1 MDGSSTNND
10 WTVRQPGRGIF
21 GLAVTIGLAF
31 TICAAVDLQTF
42 NGIFTFITMSMVPTM
57 AVIGMAWGGQYPPTP
72 GWHQVWRGLA
82 LTLFTLMLG
91 TIYCVAFLRY
101 RAGWVIQPFVAIAL
115 ITSIVFVFF
124 HIIGFGTW
132 PWQKMSPPAQGLM
145 TLLTAF
151 VFGAW
156 VCSSLYNFDFLSY
169 PTGVNPSP
177 IPKVPFYSQGGPLA
191 AFAAMAPHGPVP
203 WETMIAYTLWIMV
216 PMWILVHVGM
226 WPFSKSPTLMKQPVF
241 GIVFCL
247 TCFII
252 GYLAIKVGI
261 GTMQI
266 EPLKF
271 LVIGISYIF
280 GLLMLLTV
288 FQTWPGSTMKQ
299 PLGGFVNAIVAI
311 PLGMAGYYG
320 ILAFCNWHF
329 GVKAMVYP
337 GNMFAIGGVMLG
349 VTFPVWVLYT
359 GFWDFWPLAPTPP
372 PPGAAEQK

>member
-1 MDGSSTNND
+1 MDGSGSD
-10 WTVRQPGRGIF
+10 WTTRQPGRGIF
-21 GLAVTIGLAF
+21 GLIVTIWLAF
-31 TICAAVDLQTF
+31 TICAAVNLQTF

-57 AVIGMAWGGQYPPTP
+57 AVIGLAWGGQYPPTP
-72 GWHQVWRGLA
+72 GLHQVWRGLA
-82 LTLFTLMLG
+82 LTLFTLALG
-91 TIYCVAFLRY
+91 TVYCIAFLRF
-101 RAGWVIQPFVAIAL
+101 RATGVIQPFVAIAL

-132 PWQKMSPPAQGLM
+132 PWHKMSPGAQGLM
-145 TLLTAF
+145 TLVT
-151 VFGAW
+151 AW
-156 VCSSLYNFDFLSY
+156 VVGGWVCAGLYNFDFLSY

-177 IPKVPFYSQGGPLA
+177 IPKVPFYSAGGPLA
-191 AFAAMAPHGPVP
+191 VFGNLAPHGPVP

-226 WPFSKSPTLMKQPVF
+226 WPFSKSPGIMKQPIF

-252 GYLAIKVGI
+252 GYIAIKIGI
-261 GTMQI
+261 DVMQI

-288 FQTWPGSTMKQ
+288 FQTWPGSAMKQ

-311 PLGMAGYYG
+311 PLGILGYYG

-329 GVKAMVYP
+329 GIKAMVYP

-372 PPGAAEQK
+372 PPGAEQK